1 MNLEKARF
9 NMVEQQI
16 RPWEVLDTDVLD
28 LLMAVKREDFVPAAH
43 QALAFADLEVPLGH
57 GASML
62 PPRVE
67 GRIMQAIQ
75 VKKSDKILEVGA
87 GSGFLTALLATK
99 ADHVYALEI
108 VPELAEMA
116 RANLEKAGIVNAQ
129 VEVADGSRGSEAHA
143 PYDVIV
149 LGGAVSAIPKEVL
162 GQLKAGGRLFA
173 IVGAAPCMFAQLVS
187 CSAPGVYQTETLFE
201 TVVKPL
207 ANTPQAGGFVF

>member
-9 NMVEQQI
+9 NMVGQQI
-16 RPWEVLDTDVLD
+16 RPWNVLDTDVLD
-28 LLMAVKREDFVPAAH
+28 LLMAMKREEFVPVAH
-43 QALAFADLEVPLGH
+43 QALAFADLEIPLGH
-57 GASML
+57 GVFML

-67 GRIMQAIQ
+67 GRIMQAVQ
-75 VKKSDKILEVGA
+75 VRKSDKVLEVGA

-116 RANLEKAGIVNAQ
+116 RANLERAGIVNAQ
-129 VEVADGSRGSEAHA
+129 VEVSDGSRGAVTHA

-149 LGGAVSAIPKEVL
+149 LGGAMPAIPQEVL

-173 IVGAAPCMFAQLVS
+173 IVGAAPCMAAQLVS

-201 TVVKPL
+201 TLVEPL
-207 ANTPQAGGFVF
+207 KTPEASRFVF